1 MVCAW
6 RLFSLSPAQ
15 RTVFLQIRK
24 NMVKSIK
31 YKESALYSYRNP
43 QRKRHAVMSQII
55 WQLWSVRS
63 IVYIRKVVT
72 ARSLKSVVVFVQCK
86 RPRQIGLLETLQRY
100 GAQAHFSD
108 TKAKEKFQFL
118 GRLSAS
124 FCGKRP
130 SGWV

>member
-1 MVCAW
+1 MTSEVILLFSWLAFGTNKDGDGDRSHLHAKKVRMHMNCIILVVCAW

-24 NMVKSIK
+24 NMVGSIK

-72 ARSLKSVVVFVQCK
+72 A
-86 RPRQIGLLETLQRY
+86 
-100 GAQAHFSD
+100 
-108 TKAKEKFQFL
+108 
-118 GRLSAS
+118 SAV
-124 FCGKRP
+124 C
-130 SGWV
+130 